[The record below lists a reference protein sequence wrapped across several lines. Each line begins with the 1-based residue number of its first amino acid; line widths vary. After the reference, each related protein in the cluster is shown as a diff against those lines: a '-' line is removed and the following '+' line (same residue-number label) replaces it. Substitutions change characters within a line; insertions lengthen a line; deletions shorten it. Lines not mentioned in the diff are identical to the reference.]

1 MNLIKKHTEYI
12 NWVNELKGL
21 IQNTQIKASISVNRE
36 LLGLYWTI
44 GKSISDK
51 VEKANWGSSV
61 VEELS
66 KDLKREFPNQKGFSR
81 SNLFSMKKWFEFYS
95 KSEIEIEFVQQL
107 VGQIPWGQNVVIIS
121 KSKSIEE
128 AIFYSNKTIE
138 NNWSR
143 SILIH
148 QIELGFYERQGQTIT
163 NFTYTLPAPHS
174 ELATEILKDPYKFD
188 FLTLQEKA
196 LEKDIEN
203 QLVKHITSFLLELGK
218 GFSFVGQQVPIKI
231 DNQDFYID
239 LLFYHIK
246 LKCYVVVELKAIEF
260 KAEFAGKMNL
270 YLSAIDDTLKTEAE
284 NPTIGLLLCKSKSE
298 IIAEYALRGMKQPI
312 GIAEYE
318 INKAIPKE
326 IKTELP
332 TIEEIEQATAK
343 AISIA
348 GSGSNLNDNPIN
360 NK

>member
-1 MNLIKKHTEYI
+1 MNLTKKHAEYI
-12 NWVNELKGL
+12 RWVNELKTL
-21 IQNTQIKASISVNRE
+21 IQKTQIKASISVNRE

-51 VEKANWGSSV
+51 VNKANWGSSV

-66 KDLKREFPNQKGFSR
+66 KDLKVEFPNQKGFSR

-95 KSEIEIEFVQQL
+95 KSEIDIEKIQQL

-121 KSKSIEE
+121 KSKSIDE
-128 AIFYSNKTIE
+128 AVFYSNKTIE

-143 SILIH
+143 SVLIH
-148 QIELGFYERQGQTIT
+148 QIELEFYERHGKAIT
-163 NFTYTLPAPHS
+163 NFTKTLPIPHS
-174 ELATEILKDPYKFD
+174 ELATETLKDPYKFD

-203 QLVKHITSFLLELGK
+203 QLVKHITSFLLELGT
-218 GFSFVGQQVPIKI
+218 GFSFVGQQVPVKI

-270 YLSAIDDTLKTEAE
+270 YLSAIDDSLKTDTE

-298 IIAEYALRGMKQPI
+298 IIAEYSLRGMTQPI

-318 INKAIPKE
+318 INKAFPKE
-326 IKTELP
+326 IETELP
-332 TIEEIEQATAK
+332 TIEEIELATTK
-343 AISIA
+343 AIRNA
-348 GSGSNLNDNPIN
+348 GDID
-360 NK
+360 K

>member
-1 MNLIKKHTEYI
+1 MNLTNKRTEYI
-12 NWVNELKGL
+12 SWVNELKIL
-21 IQNTQIKASISVNRE
+21 IQKTQIKASISVNRE
-36 LLGLYWTI
+36 LLSLYWTI
-44 GKSISDK
+44 GKSISEK
-51 VEKANWGSSV
+51 VNKANWGSSV

-66 KDLKREFPNQKGFSR
+66 KDLKSEFPNQKGFSR

-95 KSEIEIEFVQQL
+95 TSEIDLEKIQQL
-107 VGQIPWGQNVVIIS
+107 VGQIPWGQNVIIIS

-143 SILIH
+143 SVLIH
-148 QIELGFYERQGQTIT
+148 QIELDFYERHGKAIT
-163 NFTYTLPAPHS
+163 NFTKTLPTPHS
-174 ELATEILKDPYKFD
+174 ELATETLKDPYKFD

-203 QLVKHITSFLLELGK
+203 QLVKHITSFLLELGT
-218 GFSFVGQQVPIKI
+218 GFSFVGQQVPVKI

-246 LKCYVVVELKAIEF
+246 LKCYIVVELKAIEF

-270 YLSAIDDTLKTEAE
+270 YLSAIDDSFKTDAE

-298 IIAEYALRGMKQPI
+298 IIAEYALRGMTQPI

-332 TIEEIEQATAK
+332 TIEEIELATTIRQDYSAK
-343 AISIA
+343 
-348 GSGSNLNDNPIN
+348 LH
-360 NK
+360 

>member
-1 MNLIKKHTEYI
+1 MSLTKKHTEYI
-12 NWVNELKGL
+12 NWVNELKTL
-21 IQNTQIKASISVNRE
+21 IQRTQIKASISVNRE
-36 LLGLYWTI
+36 LMSLYWTI
-44 GKSISDK
+44 GKSISEK
-51 VEKANWGSSV
+51 VNTANWGSSV

-66 KDLKREFPNQKGFSR
+66 KDLKEEFPNQKGFSR

-95 KSEIEIEFVQQL
+95 QSEIDIEKIQQL
-107 VGQIPWGQNVVIIS
+107 VGQIPWGHNVVIIS
-121 KSKSIEE
+121 KSKNIEE

-143 SILIH
+143 SVLLH
-148 QIELGFYERQGQTIT
+148 QIELNLYERHGKAIT
-163 NFTYTLPAPHS
+163 NFTETLPTPHS
-174 ELATEILKDPYKFD
+174 ELATETLKDPYKFD

-196 LEKDIEN
+196 LEKDIEI
-203 QLVKHITSFLLELGK
+203 QLVKHITSFLLELGT
-218 GFSFVGQQVPIKI
+218 GFSFVGQQVPVKI

-270 YLSAIDDTLKTEAE
+270 YLSAIDDSLKTKAE
-284 NPTIGLLLCKSKSE
+284 NPTIGLLLCKSKSK
-298 IIAEYALRGMKQPI
+298 IIAEYALRGMTQPI

-318 INKAIPKE
+318 INNAIPKE

-332 TIEEIEQATAK
+332 TIEEIELATTK
-343 AISIA
+343 AIHNA
-348 GSGSNLNDNPIN
+348 GDN

>member
-1 MNLIKKHTEYI
+1 MSLTKKHTEYI
-12 NWVNELKGL
+12 NWVNELKTL
-21 IQNTQIKASISVNRE
+21 IQRTQIKASISVNRE
-36 LLGLYWTI
+36 LMSLYWTI
-44 GKSISDK
+44 GKSISEK
-51 VEKANWGSSV
+51 VNTANWGSSV

-66 KDLKREFPNQKGFSR
+66 KDLKEEFPNQKGFSR

-95 KSEIEIEFVQQL
+95 QSEIDIEKIQQL
-107 VGQIPWGQNVVIIS
+107 VGQIPWGHNVVIIS
-121 KSKSIEE
+121 KSKNIEE

-143 SILIH
+143 SVLLH
-148 QIELGFYERQGQTIT
+148 QIELNLYERHGKAIT
-163 NFTYTLPAPHS
+163 NFTETLPTPHS
-174 ELATEILKDPYKFD
+174 ELATETLKDPYKFD

-196 LEKDIEN
+196 LEKDIEI
-203 QLVKHITSFLLELGK
+203 QLVKHITSFLLELGT
-218 GFSFVGQQVPIKI
+218 GFSFVGQQVPVKI

-270 YLSAIDDTLKTEAE
+270 YLSAIDDSLKTEAE
-284 NPTIGLLLCKSKSE
+284 NPTIGLLLCKSKSK
-298 IIAEYALRGMKQPI
+298 IIAEYALRGMTQPI

-318 INKAIPKE
+318 INNAIPKE

-332 TIEEIEQATAK
+332 TIEEIELATTK
-343 AISIA
+343 AIRNA
-348 GSGSNLNDNPIN
+348 GDSNE
-360 NK
+360 

>member
-1 MNLIKKHTEYI
+1 MSLTKKHTEYI
-12 NWVNELKGL
+12 NWVNELKTL
-21 IQNTQIKASISVNRE
+21 IQRTQIKASILVNRE
-36 LLGLYWTI
+36 LMSLYWTI
-44 GKSISDK
+44 GKSISEK
-51 VEKANWGSSV
+51 VNTANWGSSV

-66 KDLKREFPNQKGFSR
+66 KDLKEEFPNQKGFSR

-95 KSEIEIEFVQQL
+95 QSEIDIEKIQQL
-107 VGQIPWGQNVVIIS
+107 VGQIPWGHNVVIIS
-121 KSKSIEE
+121 KSKNIEE

-143 SILIH
+143 SVLLH
-148 QIELGFYERQGQTIT
+148 QIELNLYERHGKAIT
-163 NFTYTLPAPHS
+163 NFTETLPTPHS
-174 ELATEILKDPYKFD
+174 ELATETLKDPYKFD

-196 LEKDIEN
+196 LEKDIEI
-203 QLVKHITSFLLELGK
+203 QLVKHITSFLLELGT
-218 GFSFVGQQVPIKI
+218 GFSFVGQQVPVKI

-270 YLSAIDDTLKTEAE
+270 YLSAIDDSLKTKAE
-284 NPTIGLLLCKSKSE
+284 NPTIGLLLCKSKSK
-298 IIAEYALRGMKQPI
+298 IIAEYALRGMTQPI

-318 INKAIPKE
+318 ISNAIPKE

-332 TIEEIEQATAK
+332 TIEEIELATTK
-343 AISIA
+343 AIRNA
-348 GSGSNLNDNPIN
+348 GDSNE
-360 NK
+360 

>member
-1 MNLIKKHTEYI
+1 MSLTKKHTEYI
-12 NWVNELKGL
+12 NWVNELKTL
-21 IQNTQIKASISVNRE
+21 IQRTQIKASISVNRE
-36 LLGLYWTI
+36 LMGLYWTI
-44 GKSISDK
+44 GKSISEK
-51 VEKANWGSSV
+51 VNTANWGSSV

-66 KDLKREFPNQKGFSR
+66 KDLKEEFPNQKGFSR

-95 KSEIEIEFVQQL
+95 QSEIDIEKIQQL
-107 VGQIPWGQNVVIIS
+107 VGQIPWGHNVVIIS
-121 KSKSIEE
+121 KSKNIEE

-143 SILIH
+143 SVLLH
-148 QIELGFYERQGQTIT
+148 QIELNLYERHGKAIT
-163 NFTYTLPAPHS
+163 NFTETLPTPHS
-174 ELATEILKDPYKFD
+174 ELATETLKDPYKFD

-196 LEKDIEN
+196 LEKDIEI
-203 QLVKHITSFLLELGK
+203 QLVKHITSFLLELGT
-218 GFSFVGQQVPIKI
+218 GFSFVGQQVPVKI

-270 YLSAIDDTLKTEAE
+270 YLSAIDDSLKTKAE

-298 IIAEYALRGMKQPI
+298 IIAEYALRGMTQPI

-318 INKAIPKE
+318 INNAIPKE

-332 TIEEIEQATAK
+332 TIEEIELATTK
-343 AISIA
+343 AIRNA
-348 GSGSNLNDNPIN
+348 GDSN
-360 NK
+360 K

>member
-1 MNLIKKHTEYI
+1 MNLVKKHIEYI
-12 NWVNELKGL
+12 NWVNELKSL

-36 LLGLYWTI
+36 LLGLYWRL
-44 GKSISDK
+44 GQSISDK
-51 VEKANWGSSV
+51 VEKTNWGSSV

-66 KDLKREFPNQKGFSR
+66 KDLKKEFPNQKGFSR

-95 KSEIEIEFVQQL
+95 KSEIEIEKIQQL
-107 VGQIPWGQNVVIIS
+107 VGQIPWGQNVLIIS
-121 KSKSIEE
+121 KSKNIEE

-143 SILIH
+143 SVLLH
-148 QIELGFYERQGQTIT
+148 QIELGYYERRGKATT
-163 NFTYTLPAPHS
+163 NFIETLPAPHS
-174 ELATEILKDPYKFD
+174 ELATETLKDPYKFD

-218 GFSFVGQQVPIKI
+218 GFSFVGQQIPVKI

-246 LKCYVVVELKAIEF
+246 LKCYIVIELKAIEF

-332 TIEEIEQATAK
+332 TIEEIELATTKAMHNAGESAK
-343 AISIA
+343 I
-348 GSGSNLNDNPIN
+348 
-360 NK
+360 KKEQ

>member
-1 MNLIKKHTEYI
+1 
-12 NWVNELKGL
+12 
-21 IQNTQIKASISVNRE
+21 
-36 LLGLYWTI
+36 
-44 GKSISDK
+44 
-51 VEKANWGSSV
+51 
-61 VEELS
+61 
-66 KDLKREFPNQKGFSR
+66 
-81 SNLFSMKKWFEFYS
+81 MKKWFEFYS
-95 KSEIEIEFVQQL
+95 KAEMNLEKIQQL
-107 VGQIPWGQNVVIIS
+107 VGQIPWGHNVVITS

-128 AIFYSNKTIE
+128 AVFYSNKTIE

-143 SILIH
+143 SVLIH
-148 QIELGFYERQGQTIT
+148 QIELGFYERQGKAIT
-163 NFTYTLPAPHS
+163 NFKNTLPEPHS
-174 ELATEILKDPYKFD
+174 ELATETLKDPYKFD

-203 QLVKHITSFLLELGK
+203 QLVKHITSFLLELGT
-218 GFSFVGQQVPIKI
+218 GFSFVGQQVPMKI

-270 YLSAIDDTLKTEAE
+270 YLSAIDDSLKTDAE

-318 INKAIPKE
+318 INNAIPKK

-332 TIEEIEQATAK
+332 TIEEIEQATTK
-343 AISIA
+343 ALRSA
-348 GSGSNLNDNPIN
+348 GDSGR
-360 NK
+360 

>member
-1 MNLIKKHTEYI
+1 M
-12 NWVNELKGL
+12 
-21 IQNTQIKASISVNRE
+21 A
-36 LLGLYWTI
+36 LYWTI
-44 GKSISDK
+44 GKSISEK
-51 VEKANWGSSV
+51 VNEANWGTSV
-61 VEELS
+61 VEKLS
-66 KDLKREFPNQKGFSR
+66 NDLKTEFPNQKGFSR

-95 KSEIEIEFVQQL
+95 QSEIDIKKIQQL

-143 SILIH
+143 SVLIH
-148 QIELGFYERQGQTIT
+148 QIELDFYERHGKAIT
-163 NFTYTLPAPHS
+163 NFTETLPKPHS
-174 ELATEILKDPYKFD
+174 ELATETLKDPYKFD

-203 QLVKHITSFLLELGK
+203 QLVKHITSFLLELGT
-218 GFSFVGQQVPIKI
+218 GFSFVGQQVTVKI

-270 YLSAIDDTLKTEAE
+270 YLSAIDDSLKTDAE

-298 IIAEYALRGMKQPI
+298 IIAEYALRGMTQPI

-332 TIEEIEQATAK
+332 TIEEIELATTMHIRHA
-343 AISIA
+343 AS
-348 GSGSNLNDNPIN
+348 SSNTET
-360 NK
+360 

>member
-1 MNLIKKHTEYI
+1 MNIEKYNTEYI
-12 NWVNELKGL
+12 NWVNELKTL
-21 IQNTQIKASISVNRE
+21 IQRTQIKASVSVNRE

-44 GKSISDK
+44 GKSISEK
-51 VEKANWGSSV
+51 VNKAKWGSSV

-66 KDLKREFPNQKGFSR
+66 KDLKTEFPNQKGFSR
-81 SNLFSMKKWFEFYS
+81 SNLFSMRKWFEFYS
-95 KSEIEIEFVQQL
+95 KSELATEKIQQL

-121 KSKSIEE
+121 KAKSIEE

-143 SILIH
+143 SVLMH
-148 QIELGFYERQGQTIT
+148 QIELDFFGRKGKAIT
-163 NFTYTLPAPHS
+163 NFETTLPTPHS
-174 ELATEILKDPYKFD
+174 ELATETLKDPYKFD

-196 LEKDIEN
+196 LEKDIEK
-203 QLVKHITSFLLELGK
+203 QLVKHITSFLLELGN
-218 GFSFVGQQVPIKI
+218 GFSFVGQQVPVKI

-270 YLSAIDDTLKTEAE
+270 YLSAIDDSLKSENE

-298 IIAEYALRGMKQPI
+298 IIAEYALRGMKQPT

-332 TIEEIEQATAK
+332 TIEEIELATTQAIRNVGDK
-343 AISIA
+343 NI
-348 GSGSNLNDNPIN
+348 
-360 NK
+360 

>member
-1 MNLIKKHTEYI
+1 MNLTKKHTEYI
-12 NWVNELKGL
+12 NWVNELKTL
-21 IQNTQIKASISVNRE
+21 IQRTQIKASITVNRE

-44 GKSISDK
+44 GKSISEK
-51 VEKANWGSSV
+51 VNKANWGSSV

-66 KDLKREFPNQKGFSR
+66 KDLKTEFPNQKGFSR

-95 KSEIEIEFVQQL
+95 QSEIDTKKIQQL

-128 AIFYSNKTIE
+128 ALFYSNKTIE

-143 SILIH
+143 SVLIH
-148 QIELGFYERQGQTIT
+148 QIELDFYERHGKAIT
-163 NFTYTLPAPHS
+163 NFTDTLPTPHS
-174 ELATEILKDPYKFD
+174 ELATETLKDPYKFD

-203 QLVKHITSFLLELGK
+203 QLVKHITSFLLELGT
-218 GFSFVGQQVPIKI
+218 GFSFVGQQVPVKI

-270 YLSAIDDTLKTEAE
+270 YISAIDDSLKTDAE

-298 IIAEYALRGMKQPI
+298 IIAEYALRGMTQPI

-332 TIEEIEQATAK
+332 TIEEIELATTSYIFHGGK
-343 AISIA
+343 KS
-348 GSGSNLNDNPIN
+348 
-360 NK
+360 

>member
-1 MNLIKKHTEYI
+1 M
-12 NWVNELKGL
+12 
-21 IQNTQIKASISVNRE
+21 NRE

-44 GKSISDK
+44 GKSISEK
-51 VEKANWGSSV
+51 VNKANWGSSV

-66 KDLKREFPNQKGFSR
+66 KDLKTEFPNQKGFSR

-95 KSEIEIEFVQQL
+95 QSEIDIEKIQQL
-107 VGQIPWGQNVVIIS
+107 VGQIPWGHNVVIIS
-121 KSKSIEE
+121 KSKSIDE
-128 AIFYSNKTIE
+128 AIFYSKKTIE

-143 SILIH
+143 SVLIH
-148 QIELGFYERQGQTIT
+148 QIELDFYERYGKAIT
-163 NFTYTLPAPHS
+163 NFTETLPTPHS
-174 ELATEILKDPYKFD
+174 ELATETLKDPYKFD

-203 QLVKHITSFLLELGK
+203 QLVKHITSFLLELGT
-218 GFSFVGQQVPIKI
+218 GFSFVGQQVPVKI

-270 YLSAIDDTLKTEAE
+270 YLSAIDDSLKTEAE

-298 IIAEYALRGMKQPI
+298 IIAEYALRGMTQPI

-332 TIEEIEQATAK
+332 TIEEIELATIK
-343 AISIA
+343 AIRNA
-348 GSGSNLNDNPIN
+348 GDSD
-360 NK
+360 K